1 MASSNAADTLD
12 EEMRKL
18 LKPKPTADQV
28 AKALHQSHAQV
39 DQEVK
44 ITKELST
51 MARCLQV
58 TK

>member
-28 AKALHQSHAQV
+28 AKASHQSHAQV